1 MTTSCGLRSA
11 CSSIGP
17 ALFHSAVFCL
27 TLVSVPFNLAAQTA
41 DPSQLGRPL
50 AMVEGQAVY
59 EKQFPAALQ
68 AQLERIRYEEF
79 ELKRKAVNDLV
90 AQRLLE
96 AEAKKKGLNADKL
109 LEMEADA
116 GVADPTQGELEEYY
130 RDQKERTT
138 QPFDEAKA
146 KLKET
151 LRQERIQAAR
161 EAYVRHLW
169 EQADVAVFLQPPRVE
184 VNYDPGRVI
193 GRSGL
198 PVTII
203 EFADFSCPFCR
214 KSDLTLKEVVAKY
227 PGKVSIA
234 YRDFPLR
241 ETHPEAQ
248 VAAEAA
254 RCAGDQG
261 KFWEYHDLLFET
273 QGGHSRERLLEDAQK
288 LKLNERRFQLCLDT
302 SKYKAEIERD
312 VQDAIAAG
320 VTGTPTFFI
329 NGIPLAGAQPASAFE
344 KIIDEELRLVNRE
357 RAQRLL
363 PTPGSEKSR
372 HAEP

>member
-1 MTTSCGLRSA
+1 MTTSSGLRSA

-17 ALFHSAVFCL
+17 ALLHSTVFCL
-27 TLVSVPFNLAAQTA
+27 TLVSVPFSLAGQTA

-59 EKQFPAALQ
+59 EEQFPAALR

-96 AEAKKKGLNADKL
+96 AEAKKKGLTADKL

-130 RDQKERTT
+130 RDQKERIT
-138 QPFDEAKA
+138 QPFDEAKS

-151 LRQERIQAAR
+151 LRKERIQAAR

-169 EQADVAVFLQPPRVE
+169 EQADVAVFLQPPRVA
-184 VNYDPGRVI
+184 VNYDPGRLI
-193 GRSGL
+193 GRSGS

-214 KSDLTLKEVVAKY
+214 KSESTLKEVAAKY
-227 PGKVSIA
+227 LGKVSLA

-241 ETHPEAQ
+241 EMHPEAQ
-248 VAAEAA
+248 LAAEAA
-254 RCAGDQG
+254 RCAGEQG

-273 QGGHSRERLLEDAQK
+273 QGSHSRERLMENAEK
-288 LKLNERRFQLCLDT
+288 LKLNGARFRFCLD
-302 SKYKAEIERD
+302 SGKYKPQIERD
-312 VQDAIAAG
+312 AQEAIASGA
-320 VTGTPTFFI
+320 TGTPTFFI

-357 RAQRLL
+357 RAR
-363 PTPGSEKSR
+363 K
-372 HAEP
+372 